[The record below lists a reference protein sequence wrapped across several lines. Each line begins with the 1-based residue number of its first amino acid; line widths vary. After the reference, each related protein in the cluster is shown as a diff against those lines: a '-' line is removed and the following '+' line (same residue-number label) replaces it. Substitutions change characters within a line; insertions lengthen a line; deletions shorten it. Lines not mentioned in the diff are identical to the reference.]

1 METVDNDGSQ
11 SYTKI
16 TADMGCHK
24 SMICQTIK
32 KDIGYSSDCKSHRML
47 ITNASNESREV
58 KVAALLNELKHGSA
72 VMLRTNSFIH
82 GRDRYCFGN
91 KWIITEDEPI
101 LSHDILV
108 FLQNVDIEHP
118 IGQLIRTC
126 CEEYHS
132 SFGCGTKTVLYLIGQ
147 WTNLCCNLKFQGIP
161 ISKLLFLLKE
171 SVRDCITFLDH
182 LVIPTENFLDHS
194 VVLSAKEKK
203 LHFWDLTKMQNLSHN
218 VLLVK
223 TSVINNIHH
232 VGYQKLAKVE
242 NTCTRE
248 EYILSRKMSARDKW
262 ISHVQWILKQ
272 LKVTILVAT
281 GKVDKNL
288 VETLSCCGILVF
300 ENTEQTA
307 VEALASLNEKS
318 RIEPVVY
325 ITDATQKNVLAGILM
340 EPLNADR
347 ILSSNQHSQE
357 LYIVLSTPQCQVQT
371 LVLHHPAQA
380 GLDLLA
386 QEFQLSSHRVSSALN
401 HGKVL
406 PGGGTTEQKCA
417 DYLLNKAELLRKQI
431 HPNSNG
437 HELYMAEILLKLAES
452 FQSFSK
458 CVSLNSGRM
467 DRDTSY
473 NLILDDHFTKIQ
485 SWKTALQLVSILT
498 RIDAKVVLGIPQ

>member
-1 METVDNDGSQ
+1 MFKLEQTHLS
-11 SYTKI
+11 
-16 TADMGCHK
+16 TAEIATALANSVS
-24 SMICQTIK
+24 SML
-32 KDIGYSSDCKSHRML
+32 GNPFH
-47 ITNASNESREV
+47 
-58 KVAALLNELKHGSA
+58 
-72 VMLRTNSFIH
+72 
-82 GRDRYCFGN
+82 N

-147 WTNLCCNLKFQGIP
+147 WTNLCCNLKFQ
-161 ISKLLFLLKE
+161 
-171 SVRDCITFLDH
+171 ITFKYA
-182 LVIPTENFLDHS
+182 TS
-194 VVLSAKEKK
+194 
-203 LHFWDLTKMQNLSHN
+203 NLSHN